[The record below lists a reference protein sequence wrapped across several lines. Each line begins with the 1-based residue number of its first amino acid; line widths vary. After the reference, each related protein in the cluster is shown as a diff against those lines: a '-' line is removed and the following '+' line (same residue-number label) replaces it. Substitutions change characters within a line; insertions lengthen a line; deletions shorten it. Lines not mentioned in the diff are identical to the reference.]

1 MLKLNE
7 KLSELGLQPGQI
19 YKDSF
24 PFYRSF
30 ADALRDLPANYKIA
44 LLDALMDYGL
54 EMKEPDFGG
63 DAVLSALWVQMAA
76 QLDAVW
82 VRTLNGYKGKDY
94 GVQGG
99 APAGNQN
106 ASKERTTPKQPQNN
120 PKTTPNININVN
132 ANENVNVNANE
143 KENEKEK
150 VNVANAETAT
160 PPTAEAVSLYFSS
173 IGLTDAEASK
183 FYSQYESRG
192 WTDKDG
198 RKVVN
203 WKAIADYWAK
213 MKRPASTQT
222 DSRVSIPTGNHDAD
236 NGLFGYAN
244 SGERRKNTPQ
254 K

>member
-1 MLKLNE
+1 MLKLDA
-7 KLSELGLQPGQI
+7 KLAELGLQPGSVF
-19 YKDSF
+19 KDSF
-24 PFYRSF
+24 IFYRSF
-30 ADALRDLPANYKIA
+30 ADTLRNLPANYKTA
-44 LLDALMDYGL
+44 LFDALMDFAL
-54 EMKEPDFGG
+54 DMKEPDFSG
-63 DAVLSALWVQMAA
+63 DAVLSALWAGMAA
-76 QLDAVW
+76 QVEANW
-82 VRTLNGYKGKDY
+82 VRTLNGHKGKDY

-106 ASKERTTPKQPQNN
+106 ARKEKTTPPQPQNN
-120 PKTTPNININVN
+120 PKTTPNINVN
-132 ANENVNVNANE
+132 ANENANE
-143 KENEKEK
+143 NENENEK

-160 PPTAEAVSLYFSS
+160 PPTAEDVSLYFSS
-173 IGLTDAEASK
+173 IGLTDAEAAK
-183 FYSQYESRG
+183 FYSQYASRG
-192 WTDKDG
+192 WIDKDG

-244 SGERRKNTPQ
+244 SGERRKSTPQ